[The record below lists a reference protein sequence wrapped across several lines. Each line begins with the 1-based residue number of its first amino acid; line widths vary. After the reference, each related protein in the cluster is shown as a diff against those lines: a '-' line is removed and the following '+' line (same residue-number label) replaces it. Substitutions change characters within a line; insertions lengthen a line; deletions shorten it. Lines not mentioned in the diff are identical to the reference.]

1 MPRAGKVNEAHF
13 RAPEVFLKQDKTR
26 VIGPVI
32 PQVGSNPCSHI
43 VIGRARSSKLSVP
56 SEDSSTS
63 KALHRRTSTLCFSLP
78 PK

>member
-43 VIGRARSSKLSVP
+43 VIGRARSSKLP
-56 SEDSSTS
+56 
-63 KALHRRTSTLCFSLP
+63 
-78 PK
+78 